1 MSLLRLS
8 PWDCPPLTMS
18 VHWQSLFPWSQG
30 RIHVWDFTCSDTL
43 AWSHVISTS
52 KEAGKSA
59 QDAEKEK
66 QDHYHYLLQDYIFT
80 PVAAETMGS
89 WGPIGLKF
97 IKDLGTRIK
106 EKTGERRSTAYLFQS
121 LGMAIQRGNA
131 ASVIGT
137 LPRNKKLD
145 EIYLLWS
152 NTTTWYS
159 IALYVK
165 SRNINNYI

>member
-1 MSLLRLS
+1 MIKNHVSHKFSILALSALGLS
-8 PWDCPPLTMS
+8 PTDNERPDGM
-18 VHWQSLFPWSQG
+18 SLFPWSQG
-30 RIHVWDFTCSDTL
+30 KILVWDFTCSDTL

-66 QDHYHYLLQDYIFT
+66 QNHYHYLLQDYIFT

-145 EIYLLWS
+145 EIYLL
-152 NTTTWYS
+152 
-159 IALYVK
+159 
-165 SRNINNYI
+165 